1 MSNINTQ
8 ATVNLTINGQ
18 QPIQVLQQLRQN
30 ALQLESAIA
39 RAAAAGNRTDLRRLR
54 KELTD
59 TRRQIREIESSTM
72 QVESMMRRLNR
83 ATPNELNR
91 ALQTLNRQL
100 QYMERGSAA
109 WNAHVAKIRQVKG
122 ELAKLNAELRAQEGF
137 WKRFTRTM
145 NDWQSSIFMTAALLS
160 GIVMAGRRAVN
171 AFAEMEE
178 QMANTRKYTQMTE
191 EQVRDMN
198 EAFKNI
204 DTRTGRD
211 KLNEFAQEAGR
222 LGKNTREAVQG
233 YVEAADILSVAL
245 VDLGEGA
252 TQTIAKISNIFGV
265 EEMLGTKQ
273 AMLAVGSTVNV
284 LSQNCT
290 ASKPYLVEFAQR
302 LAGVGAQAHMTIPE
316 ILAFGATLD
325 ANGQKVEMAASALS
339 RTIMKL
345 FQSPQEIAETVG
357 LDVEKFVET
366 LNRSTNE
373 GLMMFLDKLHEIG
386 DKDALAALSP
396 LFKDLGMD
404 GIRMAQV
411 LSVLSGKLEM
421 VRWEQQEANKAFEEA
436 TSATREYDIFNN
448 TAQAGIE
455 KAKKHIHELAIE
467 LGEKLLP
474 VYKHIMTSGSA
485 MLRFLN
491 MMADFFITFKSEIF
505 IFIASW
511 AAYTVAVNASNIAF
525 KAHYYWLVLT
535 ESTQRLLSTATLALK
550 VAFYACTGQ
559 IEKAKAAYTAF
570 HLLTK
575 TTPWG
580 MIIAAITAV
589 GVGIYQL
596 ATRTDEYTESVK
608 EALKMAQGFDEEM
621 VREQHELEIL
631 FGRLKG
637 AERGSKDYESA
648 KASIIKQY
656 GKYLAGLI
664 DEKGEIIDLAQAY
677 DRLAAAVRRAAQE
690 RGIAAARAK
699 MDEDYYK
706 GLASDLTDLQKS
718 LEANGMSTMQASQV
732 VTQVSSSISAGK
744 PIPKATED
752 LINKYSSGVEWRLLP
767 DWIGGSQHPFFGGD
781 SRKPAPIVNR
791 MWGRYEEHRK
801 GTEALDAM
809 EAGVNPYKKVS
820 KVWMD
825 NAIQSLKAVVKSG
838 KSGNALVL
846 VPGTDQGEYKMVTVA
861 EAKELLTIYQGD
873 LVLRGD
879 GGGTGGTSDGSN
891 GNGSGGS
898 NYNPS
903 GGGGNG
909 RNKPHH
915 SSRRG
920 HSGSRGGSATTKV
933 EDKFAA
939 EKAWREREEAL
950 AKIDYATGLQNYEQY
965 TQRMLQIEEVF
976 YRKQLAHTDL
986 VGNER
991 VVIESKLYEVLKK
1004 QTEEANKQTIEEEK
1018 RSYAIRKAEIQQ
1030 MYVDNKLS
1038 TEAYNEQMTRLELEH
1053 LKEIMDI
1060 YREQAMAPVTEWE
1073 ETKQKAEELL
1083 LENFNGNVDL
1093 LNRQVIDAYELTK
1106 AGWKG
1111 NPDKEGVAVAT
1122 VYAQQYGV
1130 KDASGETRQI
1140 LVTPILPDGTVLS
1153 EKDLKE
1159 YINTSLKGAE
1169 DFLAADDKGLVIKV
1183 DAQIPD
1189 KDGKGDEKKD
1199 LQLLQEA
1206 YYMQKPE
1213 IDDKAWNDFLNAEA
1227 AYNERLVQE
1236 QQKRQQEAEE
1246 ELRKHQAELKKI
1258 KDEYFGNNAVEDKQ
1272 QYDAAIA
1279 LLEEQYKAELEMV
1292 GDNAKEKL
1300 RIEEAYEK
1308 AKLALKKKYHQINED
1323 DNLNFMQKFNK
1334 SAQEWLESDVGKAVT
1349 KSLDAVSSAVSSLF
1363 SQLRSLMQA
1372 EMEMEVAAV
1381 EKKYDREIEAAQ
1393 GNAYMTKQLEK
1404 KKQQE
1409 VKKIKDEANR
1419 KMYAMEVMQA
1429 IAQTA
1434 TAAINAYSSA
1444 AAIPLVG
1451 YIIAPIAAA
1460 MAVAAGM
1467 VQVAAIKKQQQKS
1480 ATEGYASGG
1489 FTKPGAVDEVAG
1501 VVHAGEWVASQKLL
1515 ASPVARPLIEAL
1527 DYAQRTNTIGSL
1539 RGSDVSRSITA
1550 PAAIAN
1556 MQPQVIIQENA
1567 ELRETIKQLKERLDE
1582 PFVTV
1587 NTVTGDLGIKQA
1599 QDSYQR
1605 LMNNKS
1611 PKNKRK

>member
-72 QVESMMRRLNR
+72 QVESVMRRLNR

-109 WNAHVAKIRQVKG
+109 WNAHVAKIQRVKG
-122 ELAKLNAELRAQEGF
+122 ELARLNAELRAQEGF

-178 QMANTRKYTQMTE
+178 QMANTRKYTQMAT
-191 EQVRDMN
+191 EQVEALN
-198 EAFKNI
+198 EAFKKM

-222 LGKNTREAVQG
+222 LGKTTMEDVQG

-265 EEMLGTKQ
+265 EQLLGTKE
-273 AMLAVGSTVNV
+273 AMLSVGSTVNV

-345 FQSPQEIAETVG
+345 FQAPEEIAKTVG
-357 LDVEKFVET
+357 LDVEQFVAT
-366 LNRSTNE
+366 LNESTNE
-373 GLMMFLDKLHEIG
+373 GLMMFLERLHQIG

-421 VRWEQQEANKAFEEA
+421 VRWEQQEANKAFDEA
-436 TSATREYDIFNN
+436 TSATREYNIFNN

-455 KAKKHIHELAIE
+455 KAKKRIHELAVE

-474 VYKHIMTSGSA
+474 VYKHLMTSGSA
-485 MLRFLN
+485 MLRLLN
-491 MMADFFITFKSEIF
+491 MIADFIITYRSAIMT
-505 IFIASW
+505 AV
-511 AAYTVAVNASNIAF
+511 AAWVSYTLAVNASNIAF
-525 KAHYYWLVLT
+525 KAHYYWLT
-535 ESTQRLLSTATLALK
+535 ITQGAMKLLSTVTLALK
-550 VAFYACTGQ
+550 IAFFAVTGQ
-559 IEKAKAAYTAF
+559 IERAKAAYTAF
-570 HLLTK
+570 HMLTK
-575 TTPWG
+575 STPWG
-580 MIIAAITAV
+580 IILAAVTAV
-589 GVGIYQL
+589 GVAIYNMATQTKELTKSEQELKQMNEEL
-596 ATRTDEYTESVK
+596 AETRKRYQERLDVEKRRINDLVSVARDDKASMEQRKKAIDTLNRIIPNYCAKLDAETGKYHENKKALDDYLVSLERKIRLESNRAEYERLIKEDERLSREIATAQEYDIARVQGAVDTHSGSGRYEMK
-608 EALKMAQGFDEEM
+608 EAVAHAYGASMTANGQITGVPDSKQ
-621 VREQHELEIL
+621 VKQ
-631 FGRLKG
+631 LKG
-637 AERGSKDYESA
+637 QR
-648 KASIIKQY
+648 
-656 GKYLAGLI
+656 
-664 DEKGEIIDLAQAY
+664 
-677 DRLAAAVRRAAQE
+677 AAVRAQID
-690 RGIAAARAK
+690 RLVR
-699 MDEDYYK
+699 Y
-706 GLASDLTDLQKS
+706 
-718 LEANGMSTMQASQV
+718 
-732 VTQVSSSISAGK
+732 AGK
-744 PIPKATED
+744 ENLISTE
-752 LINKYSSGVEWRLLP
+752 STSVTEP
-767 DWIGGSQHPFFGGD
+767 V
-781 SRKPAPIVNR
+781 IV
-791 MWGRYEEHRK
+791 
-801 GTEALDAM
+801 D
-809 EAGVNPYKKVS
+809 
-820 KVWMD
+820 
-825 NAIQSLKAVVKSG
+825 
-838 KSGNALVL
+838 
-846 VPGTDQGEYKMVTVA
+846 
-861 EAKELLTIYQGD
+861 
-873 LVLRGD
+873 
-879 GGGTGGTSDGSN
+879 
-891 GNGSGGS
+891 
-898 NYNPS
+898 PS
-903 GGGGNG
+903 YTPGGGGNG
-909 RNKPHH
+909 GNGGNGRNH
-915 SSRRG
+915 SSRSHSSRS
-920 HSGSRGGSATTKV
+920 HSGSSGSQKK

-939 EKAWREREEAL
+939 EKSWREREEAL
-950 AKIDYATGLQNYEQY
+950 ARIDYAIGEDNYEEH
-965 TQRMLQIEEVF
+965 TQRMLRIEEEF

-986 VGNER
+986 EGNER
-991 VVIESKLYEVLKK
+991 VVIEAHLYETLKK
-1004 QTEEANKQTIEEEK
+1004 QMDEANKQSIEEEK
-1018 RSYAIRKAEIQQ
+1018 RAYAIRKAELQQ
-1030 MYVDNKLS
+1030 SYLDNKIS
-1038 TEAYNEQMTRLELEH
+1038 TETYNEEMTRIELEH
-1053 LKEIMDI
+1053 LKNIQDI
-1060 YREQAMAPVTEWE
+1060 YRDQALAPITEWQ
-1073 ETKQKAEELL
+1073 ETKDKAEQMM
-1083 LENFNGNVDL
+1083 LEKYNGNVDL
-1093 LNRQVIDAYELTK
+1093 FNRPIIDAYALTQ
-1106 AGWKG
+1106 AGWSG
-1111 NPDKEGVAVAT
+1111 NPEKEGEAVAT
-1122 VYAQQYGV
+1122 VYSSQYGI
-1130 KDASGETRQI
+1130 KDSEGNVREI
-1140 LVTPILPDGTVLS
+1140 LVTPILPDGSVLT
-1153 EKDLKE
+1153 EKELKD
-1159 YINTSLKGAE
+1159 YVYNTLQGAE
-1169 DFLAADDKGLVIKV
+1169 DILAADDKGLVISV
-1183 DAQIPD
+1183 DVSA
-1189 KDGKGDEKKD
+1189 DGKAGEE
-1199 LQLLQEA
+1199 LHLLQEA
-1206 YYMQKPE
+1206 YYMAKPE
-1213 IDDKAWNDFLNAEA
+1213 VDGKAWNDFLNAEA
-1227 AYNERLVQE
+1227 AYQDRLIQE
-1236 QQKRQQEAEE
+1236 QLKKQHEAEE
-1246 ELRKHQAELKKI
+1246 ELQKHQAELKKI

-1272 QYDAAIA
+1272 EFDKAMA
-1279 LLEEQYKAELEMV
+1279 LLDEQYKAELEMV

-1308 AKLALKKKYHQINED
+1308 AKLALKKKYHQLNEE

-1334 SAQEWLESDVGKAVT
+1334 DAQEWLESDVGKAVT
-1349 KSLDAVSSAVSSLF
+1349 KSIDAVSSGMSSLF

-1429 IAQTA
+1429 LAQTA

-1467 VQVAAIKKQQQKS
+1467 VQVAAIKKQQQQS
-1480 ATEGYASGG
+1480 ASEGYAKGG

-1550 PAAIAN
+1550 PTAIAN
-1556 MQPQVIIQENA
+1556 MQPQVIIQENS

-1611 PKNKRK
+1611 PKNKRR

>member
-72 QVESMMRRLNR
+72 QVESVMRRLNR

-109 WNAHVAKIRQVKG
+109 WNAHVAKIQRVKG
-122 ELAKLNAELRAQEGF
+122 ELARLNAELRAQEGF

-178 QMANTRKYTQMTE
+178 QMANTRKYTQMAT
-191 EQVRDMN
+191 EQVEALN
-198 EAFKNI
+198 EAFKKM

-222 LGKNTREAVQG
+222 LGKTTMEDVQG

-265 EEMLGTKQ
+265 EQLLGTKE
-273 AMLAVGSTVNV
+273 AMLSVGSTVNV

-345 FQSPQEIAETVG
+345 FQAPEEIAKTVG
-357 LDVEKFVET
+357 LDVEQFVAT
-366 LNRSTNE
+366 LNESTNE
-373 GLMMFLDKLHEIG
+373 GLMMFLERLHQIG

-421 VRWEQQEANKAFEEA
+421 VRWEQQEANKAFDEA
-436 TSATREYDIFNN
+436 TSATREYNIFNN

-455 KAKKHIHELAIE
+455 KAKKRIHELAVE

-474 VYKHIMTSGSA
+474 VYKHLMTSGSA
-485 MLRFLN
+485 MLRLLN
-491 MMADFFITFKSEIF
+491 MIADFIITYRSAIMT
-505 IFIASW
+505 AV
-511 AAYTVAVNASNIAF
+511 AAWVSYTLAVNASNIAF
-525 KAHYYWLVLT
+525 KAHYYWLT
-535 ESTQRLLSTATLALK
+535 ITQGAMKLLSTVTLALK
-550 VAFYACTGQ
+550 IAFFAVTGQ
-559 IEKAKAAYTAF
+559 IERAKAAYTAF
-570 HLLTK
+570 HMLTK
-575 TTPWG
+575 STPWG
-580 MIIAAITAV
+580 IILAAVTAV
-589 GVGIYQL
+589 GVAIYNMATQTKELTKSEQELKQMNEEL
-596 ATRTDEYTESVK
+596 AETRKRYQERLDVEKRRINDLVSVARDDKASMEQRKKAIDTLNRIIPNYCAKLDAETGKYHENKKALDDYLVSLERKIRLESNRAEYERLIKEDERLSREIATAQEYDIARVQGAVDTHSGSGRYEMK
-608 EALKMAQGFDEEM
+608 EAVAHAYGASMTANGQITGVPDSKQ
-621 VREQHELEIL
+621 VKQ
-631 FGRLKG
+631 LKG
-637 AERGSKDYESA
+637 QR
-648 KASIIKQY
+648 
-656 GKYLAGLI
+656 
-664 DEKGEIIDLAQAY
+664 
-677 DRLAAAVRRAAQE
+677 AAVRAQID
-690 RGIAAARAK
+690 RLVR
-699 MDEDYYK
+699 Y
-706 GLASDLTDLQKS
+706 
-718 LEANGMSTMQASQV
+718 
-732 VTQVSSSISAGK
+732 AGK
-744 PIPKATED
+744 ENLISTE
-752 LINKYSSGVEWRLLP
+752 STSVTEP
-767 DWIGGSQHPFFGGD
+767 V
-781 SRKPAPIVNR
+781 IV
-791 MWGRYEEHRK
+791 
-801 GTEALDAM
+801 D
-809 EAGVNPYKKVS
+809 
-820 KVWMD
+820 
-825 NAIQSLKAVVKSG
+825 
-838 KSGNALVL
+838 
-846 VPGTDQGEYKMVTVA
+846 
-861 EAKELLTIYQGD
+861 
-873 LVLRGD
+873 
-879 GGGTGGTSDGSN
+879 
-891 GNGSGGS
+891 
-898 NYNPS
+898 PS
-903 GGGGNG
+903 YTPGGGGNG
-909 RNKPHH
+909 GNCGNGRNH
-915 SSRRG
+915 SSRSHSSRS
-920 HSGSRGGSATTKV
+920 HSGSSGSQKK

-939 EKAWREREEAL
+939 EKSWREREEAL
-950 AKIDYATGLQNYEQY
+950 ARIDYAIGEDNYEEH
-965 TQRMLQIEEVF
+965 TQRMLRIEEEF

-986 VGNER
+986 EGNER
-991 VVIESKLYEVLKK
+991 VVIEAHLYETLKK
-1004 QTEEANKQTIEEEK
+1004 QMDEANKQSIEEEK
-1018 RSYAIRKAEIQQ
+1018 RAYAIRKAELQQ
-1030 MYVDNKLS
+1030 SYLDNKIS
-1038 TEAYNEQMTRLELEH
+1038 TETYNEEMTRIELEH
-1053 LKEIMDI
+1053 LKNIQDI
-1060 YREQAMAPVTEWE
+1060 YRDQALAPITEWQ
-1073 ETKQKAEELL
+1073 ETKDKAEQMM
-1083 LENFNGNVDL
+1083 LEKYNGNVDL
-1093 LNRQVIDAYELTK
+1093 FNRPIIDAYALTQ
-1106 AGWKG
+1106 AGWSG
-1111 NPDKEGVAVAT
+1111 NPEKEGEAVAT
-1122 VYAQQYGV
+1122 VYSSQYGI
-1130 KDASGETRQI
+1130 KDSEGNVREI
-1140 LVTPILPDGTVLS
+1140 LVTPILPDGSVLT
-1153 EKDLKE
+1153 EKELKD
-1159 YINTSLKGAE
+1159 YVYNTLQGAE
-1169 DFLAADDKGLVIKV
+1169 DILAADDKGLVISV
-1183 DAQIPD
+1183 DVSA
-1189 KDGKGDEKKD
+1189 DGKAGEE
-1199 LQLLQEA
+1199 LHLLQEA
-1206 YYMQKPE
+1206 YYMAKPE
-1213 IDDKAWNDFLNAEA
+1213 VDGKAWNDFLNAEA
-1227 AYNERLVQE
+1227 AYQDRLIQE
-1236 QQKRQQEAEE
+1236 QLKKQHEAEE
-1246 ELRKHQAELKKI
+1246 ELQKHQAELKKI

-1272 QYDAAIA
+1272 EFDKAMA
-1279 LLEEQYKAELEMV
+1279 LLDEQYKAELEMV

-1308 AKLALKKKYHQINED
+1308 AKLALKKKYHQLNEE

-1334 SAQEWLESDVGKAVT
+1334 DAQEWLESDVGKAVT
-1349 KSLDAVSSAVSSLF
+1349 KSIDAVSSGMSSLF

-1429 IAQTA
+1429 LAQTA

-1467 VQVAAIKKQQQKS
+1467 VQVAAIKKQQQQS
-1480 ATEGYASGG
+1480 ASEGYAKGG

-1550 PAAIAN
+1550 PTAIAN
-1556 MQPQVIIQENA
+1556 MQPQVIIQENS

-1599 QDSYQR
+1599 QDNYQR
-1605 LMNNKS
+1605 LINNKS
-1611 PKNKRK
+1611 PKKKRK

>member
-1 MSNINTQ
+1 MSNINTT

-72 QVESMMRRLNR
+72 QVESVMRRLNR

-122 ELAKLNAELRAQEGF
+122 ELARLNAELRAQEGF

-160 GIVMAGRRAVN
+160 GVVMAGRRAVN
-171 AFAEMEE
+171 SFAEMEE
-178 QMANTRKYTQMTE
+178 QMANTRKYTQMAKE
-191 EQVRDMN
+191 EVEKLNQ
-198 EAFKNI
+198 AFKDM

-222 LGKNTREAVQG
+222 LGKTTMEDVQG

-265 EEMLGTKQ
+265 EQLLGTKE
-273 AMLAVGSTVNV
+273 AMLSVGSTVNV

-345 FQSPQEIAETVG
+345 FQSPEEIAQTVG
-357 LDVEKFVET
+357 LNVEQFTET
-366 LNRSTNE
+366 LKESTNE
-373 GLMMFLDKLHEIG
+373 GLMMFLERLHEIG

-421 VRWEQQEANKAFEEA
+421 VRWEQQEANKAFDEA
-436 TSATREYDIFNN
+436 TSATREYNIFNN

-455 KAKKHIHELAIE
+455 KAKKRIHELAVE

-474 VYKHIMTSGSA
+474 VYQHIMTSGSA
-485 MLRFLN
+485 MLRLLN
-491 MMADFFITFKSEIF
+491 MIADFVISYKNVIITAAAAW
-505 IFIASW
+505 AS
-511 AAYTVAVNASNIAF
+511 YTLAVNASNIAF
-525 KAHYYWLVLT
+525 KMHYYWVVLT
-535 ESTQRLLSTATLALK
+535 QGAMRLLSTVTLALK
-550 VAFYACTGQ
+550 IAFFAVTGQ
-559 IEKAKAAYTAF
+559 IERAKAAYTAF

-575 TTPWG
+575 STPWG
-580 MIIAAITAV
+580 IIIAAITAV
-589 GVGIYQL
+589 GVALYNM
-596 ATRTDEYTESVK
+596 ATQTK
-608 EALKMAQGFDEEM
+608 EATKAERELQQMNEELAETRKRYQERLDVEKRRIQDLVSVARDDKASMEQRKKAIDTLNRIIPNYCAKLDSETKKYHENKKALDDYLVSLERKIRLEANRAEYERLIKEDERLSREIATAQSYDIARVQGAVDTHSGSGAYYMKVEVAHAYGAGM
-621 VREQHELEIL
+621 GVDGKVTSVPDSKQVKQ
-631 FGRLKG
+631 LKG
-637 AERGSKDYESA
+637 QR
-648 KASIIKQY
+648 
-656 GKYLAGLI
+656 
-664 DEKGEIIDLAQAY
+664 
-677 DRLAAAVRRAAQE
+677 AAVRAQID
-690 RGIAAARAK
+690 RLVK
-699 MDEDYYK
+699 Y
-706 GLASDLTDLQKS
+706 
-718 LEANGMSTMQASQV
+718 
-732 VTQVSSSISAGK
+732 AGK
-744 PIPKATED
+744 EN
-752 LINKYSSGVEWRLLP
+752 LINTTPDVHEPTIVDPSYSPG
-767 DWIGGSQHPFFGGD
+767 GGSGG
-781 SRKPAPIVNR
+781 
-791 MWGRYEEHRK
+791 H
-801 GTEALDAM
+801 
-809 EAGVNPYKKVS
+809 
-820 KVWMD
+820 
-825 NAIQSLKAVVKSG
+825 
-838 KSGNALVL
+838 
-846 VPGTDQGEYKMVTVA
+846 
-861 EAKELLTIYQGD
+861 
-873 LVLRGD
+873 
-879 GGGTGGTSDGSN
+879 GSN
-891 GNGSGGS
+891 GHN
-898 NYNPS
+898 
-903 GGGGNG
+903 GNG
-909 RNKPHH
+909 H
-915 SSRRG
+915 SSR
-920 HSGSRGGSATTKV
+920 HSGSSHSGSSHSGSGSQKK

-939 EKAWREREEAL
+939 EKSWREREEAL
-950 AKIDYATGLQNYEQY
+950 AKIDYAIGEDNYEEH
-965 TQRMLQIEEVF
+965 TQRMLKIEEEF
-976 YRKQLAHTDL
+976 YRKQLAHTNL
-986 VGNER
+986 EGNER
-991 VVIESKLYEVLKK
+991 VVIESHLYEVLKK
-1004 QTEEANKQTIEEEK
+1004 QTEEANKNTIEEEK
-1018 RSYAIRKAEIQQ
+1018 RAYAIRKAELQQ
-1030 MYVDNKLS
+1030 SYLDNKIS
-1038 TEAYNEQMTRLELEH
+1038 TEAYNEEMTRIELEH
-1053 LKEIMDI
+1053 LKNIQDI
-1060 YREQAMAPVTEWE
+1060 YRNQAFAPIDEWQ
-1073 ETKQKAEELL
+1073 ETKDKAEQYM
-1083 LENFNGNVDL
+1083 LENYNGNVDL
-1093 LNRQVIDAYELTK
+1093 LNRPIIDAYELTQ
-1106 AGWKG
+1106 AGWSG
-1111 NPDKEGVAVAT
+1111 NPDKEGEAVAT
-1122 VYAQQYGV
+1122 VYAQQYAV
-1130 KDASGETRQI
+1130 KDAAGQSRQI

-1153 EKDLKE
+1153 EKDLKD
-1159 YINTSLKGAE
+1159 YINTTLKGA
-1169 DFLAADDKGLVIKV
+1169 DDLLAADEKGIIIKV
-1183 DAQIPD
+1183 DAKVKD
-1189 KDGKGDEKKD
+1189 KDGNDDEASD
-1199 LQLLQEA
+1199 LNALQLA
-1206 YYMQKPE
+1206 YYSGKPE
-1213 IDDKAWNDFLNAEA
+1213 MDERAWSEFLTAEA
-1227 AYNERLVQE
+1227 AYQDRLIQE
-1236 QQKRQQEAEE
+1236 QIKKQQEAEE
-1246 ELRKHQAELKKI
+1246 ELLKHQAELKKI
-1258 KDEYFGNNAVEDKQ
+1258 KDEYFGNNAVEDKE

-1279 LLEEQYKAELEMV
+1279 LLDEQYKAELEMV

-1308 AKLALKKKYHQINED
+1308 AKLALKKKYNQLTEE

-1372 EMEMEVAAV
+1372 EMELEVAAV

-1429 IAQTA
+1429 LAQTA

-1451 YIIAPIAAA
+1451 YIIAPVAAA
-1460 MAVAAGM
+1460 MALAAGM
-1467 VQVAAIKKQQQKS
+1467 VQVAAIKKQQQQS
-1480 ATEGYASGG
+1480 ASEGYAKGG

-1567 ELRETIKQLKERLDE
+1567 ELREAIKRLNARLDE

-1599 QDSYQR
+1599 QESYQR

-1611 PKNKRK
+1611 PKSKRK

>member
-1 MSNINTQ
+1 MSNINTT

-72 QVESMMRRLNR
+72 QVESVMRRLNR

-109 WNAHVAKIRQVKG
+109 WNTHVAKIRQVKG
-122 ELAKLNAELRAQEGF
+122 ELARLNAELRAQEGF

-160 GIVMAGRRAVN
+160 GVVMAGRRAVN

-178 QMANTRKYTQMTE
+178 QMANTRKYTQMAT
-191 EQVRDMN
+191 EQVEALN
-198 EAFKNI
+198 EAFKKM

-222 LGKNTREAVQG
+222 LGKNTMEDVQG

-265 EEMLGTKQ
+265 EQLLGTKE
-273 AMLAVGSTVNV
+273 AMLSVGSTVNV

-345 FQSPQEIAETVG
+345 FQAPEEIAKTVG
-357 LDVEKFVET
+357 LDVEQFVAT
-366 LNRSTNE
+366 LNESTNE
-373 GLMMFLDKLHEIG
+373 GLLMFLERLHQIG

-421 VRWEQQEANKAFEEA
+421 VRWEQQEANKAFDEA
-436 TSATREYDIFNN
+436 TSATREYNIFNN

-455 KAKKHIHELAIE
+455 KAKKRIHELAVE

-474 VYKHIMTSGSA
+474 VYKHLMTSGSA
-485 MLRFLN
+485 MLRLLN
-491 MMADFFITFKSEIF
+491 MIADFIITYRSAIMT
-505 IFIASW
+505 AV
-511 AAYTVAVNASNIAF
+511 AAWVSYTLAVNASNIAF
-525 KAHYYWLVLT
+525 KAHYYWLT
-535 ESTQRLLSTATLALK
+535 ITQGAMRLLSTVTLALK
-550 VAFYACTGQ
+550 IAFFAVTGQ
-559 IEKAKAAYTAF
+559 IERAKAAYTAF

-575 TTPWG
+575 STPWG
-580 MIIAAITAV
+580 IILAAVTAV
-589 GVGIYQL
+589 GVAIYNMATQTKELTKSEQELKQMNEEL
-596 ATRTDEYTESVK
+596 AETRKRYQERLDVEKRRIQDLVSVARDDKASMEQRKKAIDTLNRIIPNYCAKLDAETGKYHENKKALDDYLVSLERKIRLESNRAEYERLIKEDERLSREIATAQEYDIARVQGAVDTHSGSGRYEMK
-608 EALKMAQGFDEEM
+608 EAVAHAYGASMTANGQITGVPDSKQ
-621 VREQHELEIL
+621 VKQ
-631 FGRLKG
+631 LKG
-637 AERGSKDYESA
+637 QR
-648 KASIIKQY
+648 
-656 GKYLAGLI
+656 
-664 DEKGEIIDLAQAY
+664 
-677 DRLAAAVRRAAQE
+677 AAVRAQID
-690 RGIAAARAK
+690 RLVR
-699 MDEDYYK
+699 Y
-706 GLASDLTDLQKS
+706 
-718 LEANGMSTMQASQV
+718 
-732 VTQVSSSISAGK
+732 AGK
-744 PIPKATED
+744 ENLISTE
-752 LINKYSSGVEWRLLP
+752 STSVTEP
-767 DWIGGSQHPFFGGD
+767 V
-781 SRKPAPIVNR
+781 IV
-791 MWGRYEEHRK
+791 
-801 GTEALDAM
+801 D
-809 EAGVNPYKKVS
+809 
-820 KVWMD
+820 
-825 NAIQSLKAVVKSG
+825 
-838 KSGNALVL
+838 
-846 VPGTDQGEYKMVTVA
+846 
-861 EAKELLTIYQGD
+861 
-873 LVLRGD
+873 
-879 GGGTGGTSDGSN
+879 
-891 GNGSGGS
+891 
-898 NYNPS
+898 PS
-903 GGGGNG
+903 YTPGGGGNG
-909 RNKPHH
+909 GNGGNGRNH
-915 SSRRG
+915 SSRSHSSRS
-920 HSGSRGGSATTKV
+920 HSGSSGSQKK

-939 EKAWREREEAL
+939 EKSWREREEAL
-950 AKIDYATGLQNYEQY
+950 ARIDYAIGEDNYEEH
-965 TQRMLQIEEVF
+965 TQRMLKIEEEF

-986 VGNER
+986 EGNER
-991 VVIESKLYEVLKK
+991 VVIEAHLYETLKK
-1004 QTEEANKQTIEEEK
+1004 QMDEANKQSIEEEK
-1018 RSYAIRKAEIQQ
+1018 RAYAIRKAELQQ
-1030 MYVDNKLS
+1030 SYLDNKIS
-1038 TEAYNEQMTRLELEH
+1038 TETYNEEMTRIELEH
-1053 LKEIMDI
+1053 LKNIQDI
-1060 YREQAMAPVTEWE
+1060 YRDQALEPITEWQ
-1073 ETKQKAEELL
+1073 ETKDKAEQMM
-1083 LENFNGNVDL
+1083 LEKYNGNVDL
-1093 LNRQVIDAYELTK
+1093 FNRPIIDAYALTQ
-1106 AGWKG
+1106 AGWSG
-1111 NPDKEGVAVAT
+1111 NPEKEGEAVAT
-1122 VYAQQYGV
+1122 VYSSQYGI
-1130 KDASGETRQI
+1130 KDSEGNVREI
-1140 LVTPILPDGTVLS
+1140 LVTPILPDGSVLT
-1153 EKDLKE
+1153 EKELKD
-1159 YINTSLKGAE
+1159 YVYNTLQGAE
-1169 DFLAADDKGLVIKV
+1169 DILAADDKGLVISV
-1183 DAQIPD
+1183 DVSA
-1189 KDGKGDEKKD
+1189 DGKAGEE
-1199 LQLLQEA
+1199 LHLLQEA
-1206 YYMQKPE
+1206 YYMAKPE
-1213 IDDKAWNDFLNAEA
+1213 VDGKAWNDFLNAEA
-1227 AYNERLVQE
+1227 AYQDRLIQE
-1236 QQKRQQEAEE
+1236 QLKKQHEAEE
-1246 ELRKHQAELKKI
+1246 ELQKHQAELKKI

-1272 QYDAAIA
+1272 EFDKAMA

-1308 AKLALKKKYHQINED
+1308 AKLALKKKYHQLNEE

-1334 SAQEWLESDVGKAVT
+1334 DAQEWLESDVGKAVT
-1349 KSLDAVSSAVSSLF
+1349 KSIDAVSSGMSSLF

-1429 IAQTA
+1429 LAQTA

-1451 YIIAPIAAA
+1451 YIIAPVAAA
-1460 MAVAAGM
+1460 MALAAGM
-1467 VQVAAIKKQQQKS
+1467 VQVAAIKKQQQQS
-1480 ATEGYASGG
+1480 ASEGYAKGG

-1550 PAAIAN
+1550 PTAIAN
-1556 MQPQVIIQENA
+1556 MQPQVIIQENT

>member
-72 QVESMMRRLNR
+72 QVESVMRRLNR

-109 WNAHVAKIRQVKG
+109 WNAHTAKIRQVKA

-171 AFAEMEE
+171 SFAEMEE
-178 QMANTRKYTQMTE
+178 QMANTRKYTQMAKE
-191 EQVRDMN
+191 EVEKLN
-198 EAFKNI
+198 EAFKNM

-222 LGKNTREAVQG
+222 LGKNTMEDVQG

-265 EEMLGTKQ
+265 EQLLGTKE
-273 AMLAVGSTVNV
+273 AMLSVGSTVNV

-345 FQSPQEIAETVG
+345 FQSPEEIAKTVG
-357 LDVEKFVET
+357 LDVQQFTET
-366 LNRSTNE
+366 LKESTNE
-373 GLMMFLDKLHEIG
+373 GLLMFLERLHEIG

-421 VRWEQQEANKAFEEA
+421 VRWEQQEANKAFDEA
-436 TSATREYDIFNN
+436 TSATREYNIFNN

-455 KAKKHIHELAIE
+455 KAKKRIHELAVE

-485 MLRFLN
+485 MLRLLN
-491 MMADFFITFKSEIF
+491 MIADFIITYKSAI
-505 IFIASW
+505 ITAV
-511 AAYTVAVNASNIAF
+511 AAWVSYTLAVNASNIAF
-525 KAHYYWLVLT
+525 KAHYYWLT
-535 ESTQRLLSTATLALK
+535 ITQGAMKLLSTVTLALK
-550 VAFYACTGQ
+550 IVFFALTGQ
-559 IEKAKAAYTAF
+559 IERAKAAYTAF

-575 TTPWG
+575 STPWG
-580 MIIAAITAV
+580 IIIAAVTAV
-589 GVGIYQL
+589 GVALYNM
-596 ATRTDEYTESVK
+596 ATATK
-608 EALKMAQGFDEEM
+608 EATKSEKELQQMNEELAETRKRYQERLDVEKRRINDLVAVARDDKASMEQRKKAIDTLNRIIPNYCAKLDAETGKYHENKKALDDYLVSLERKIRLESNRAEYERLIKEDERLSREIAMSQDYDIARVQGAVDAHSGSGRYEM
-621 VREQHELEIL
+621 KEAVAHAYGASMTVGGQITGVPDSKQVRQ
-631 FGRLKG
+631 LKG
-637 AERGSKDYESA
+637 QR
-648 KASIIKQY
+648 
-656 GKYLAGLI
+656 
-664 DEKGEIIDLAQAY
+664 
-677 DRLAAAVRRAAQE
+677 AAVRAQID
-690 RGIAAARAK
+690 RLVK
-699 MDEDYYK
+699 Y
-706 GLASDLTDLQKS
+706 
-718 LEANGMSTMQASQV
+718 
-732 VTQVSSSISAGK
+732 AGK
-744 PIPKATED
+744 ENLISTE
-752 LINKYSSGVEWRLLP
+752 STTV
-767 DWIGGSQHPFFGGD
+767 
-781 SRKPAPIVNR
+781 
-791 MWGRYEEHRK
+791 
-801 GTEALDAM
+801 TE
-809 EAGVNPYKKVS
+809 PT
-820 KVWMD
+820 
-825 NAIQSLKAVVKSG
+825 I
-838 KSGNALVL
+838 
-846 VPGTDQGEYKMVTVA
+846 TDPSYTP
-861 EAKELLTIYQGD
+861 
-873 LVLRGD
+873 
-879 GGGTGGTSDGSN
+879 GGG
-891 GNGSGGS
+891 GSGGS
-898 NYNPS
+898 
-903 GGGGNG
+903 GGS
-909 RNKPHH
+909 H
-915 SSRRG
+915 SSRSHSSSG
-920 HSGSRGGSATTKV
+920 HSGSSSQKA

-950 AKIDYATGLQNYEQY
+950 TRISYATGVIDYEEY
-965 TQRMLQIEEVF
+965 TEKMSQIAQEF
-976 YRKQLAHTDL
+976 YEKQLAHTDL
-986 VGNER
+986 
-991 VVIESKLYEVLKK
+991 
-1004 QTEEANKQTIEEEK
+1004 
-1018 RSYAIRKAEIQQ
+1018 
-1030 MYVDNKLS
+1030 
-1038 TEAYNEQMTRLELEH
+1038 
-1053 LKEIMDI
+1053 
-1060 YREQAMAPVTEWE
+1060 
-1073 ETKQKAEELL
+1073 
-1083 LENFNGNVDL
+1083 
-1093 LNRQVIDAYELTK
+1093 
-1106 AGWKG
+1106 
-1111 NPDKEGVAVAT
+1111 
-1122 VYAQQYGV
+1122 
-1130 KDASGETRQI
+1130 GE
-1140 LVTPILPDGTVLS
+1140 
-1153 EKDLKE
+1153 
-1159 YINTSLKGAE
+1159 
-1169 DFLAADDKGLVIKV
+1169 
-1183 DAQIPD
+1183 
-1189 KDGKGDEKKD
+1189 
-1199 LQLLQEA
+1199 
-1206 YYMQKPE
+1206 
-1213 IDDKAWNDFLNAEA
+1213 
-1227 AYNERLVQE
+1227 NERLKIMAQYAEEALKLEELKHKHRLKEEKDAYAELRAETMQDYIDGKLSKTAYDMQMENIEYAHLRALVDLAE
-1236 QQKRQQEAEE
+1236 EGTDERVEAEE
-1246 ELRKHQAELKKI
+1246 NLRKKLMEGMEQRQREYEEKVRKHQAELKNI

-1279 LLEEQYKAELEMV
+1279 LLEEQYKKELEMV

-1308 AKLALKKKYHQINED
+1308 AKLALKKKYNQITED
-1323 DNLNFMQKFNK
+1323 DNKNFMQKFNQ

-1349 KSLDAVSSAVSSLF
+1349 KSVEAISSAMSSLF
-1363 SQLRSLMQA
+1363 SQLRTLMQA

-1409 VKKIKDEANR
+1409 VKKIKDEANK

-1434 TAAINAYSSA
+1434 SAAINAYASA

-1467 VQVAAIKKQQQKS
+1467 VQVAAIKKQQQQS
-1480 ATEGYASGG
+1480 ASEGYAEGG
-1489 FTKPGAVDEVAG
+1489 FTKPGRVDEVAG

-1539 RGSDVSRSITA
+1539 RQADVSRSITA
-1550 PAAIAN
+1550 PAALAN
-1556 MQPQVIIQENA
+1556 MQPQIIVQENA
-1567 ELRETIKQLKERLDE
+1567 ELREAIKRLNERLDE

-1611 PKNKRK
+1611 PKSKRK

>member
-1 MSNINTQ
+1 MSNINTT

-72 QVESMMRRLNR
+72 QVESVMRRLNR
-83 ATPNELNR
+83 ATPNELTR

-100 QYMERGSAA
+100 QYMECGSAA

-122 ELAKLNAELRAQEGF
+122 ELARLSAELRAQEGF

-160 GIVMAGRRAVN
+160 GVVMAGRRAVN
-171 AFAEMEE
+171 SFAEMEE
-178 QMANTRKYTQMTE
+178 QMANTRKYTQMAKE
-191 EQVRDMN
+191 EVEKLNQ
-198 EAFKNI
+198 AFKDM

-222 LGKNTREAVQG
+222 LGKTTLEDVQG

-265 EEMLGTKQ
+265 EQLLGTKE
-273 AMLAVGSTVNV
+273 AMLSVGSTVNV

-345 FQSPQEIAETVG
+345 FQSPEEIAQTVG
-357 LDVEKFVET
+357 LNVEQFTET
-366 LNRSTNE
+366 LKESTNE
-373 GLMMFLDKLHEIG
+373 GLMMFLERLHEIG

-421 VRWEQQEANKAFEEA
+421 VRWEQQEANKAFDEA
-436 TSATREYDIFNN
+436 TSATREYNIFNN

-455 KAKKHIHELAIE
+455 KAKKRIHELAVE

-474 VYKHIMTSGSA
+474 VYQHIMTSGSA
-485 MLRFLN
+485 MLRLLN
-491 MMADFFITFKSEIF
+491 MIADFVISYKNVIITAAAAW
-505 IFIASW
+505 AS
-511 AAYTVAVNASNIAF
+511 YTLAVNASNIAF
-525 KAHYYWLVLT
+525 KMHYYWVVLT
-535 ESTQRLLSTATLALK
+535 QGAMRLLSTVTLALK
-550 VAFYACTGQ
+550 IAFFAVTGQ
-559 IEKAKAAYTAF
+559 IERAKAAYTAF

-575 TTPWG
+575 STPWG
-580 MIIAAITAV
+580 IIIAAITAV
-589 GVGIYQL
+589 GVALYNM
-596 ATRTDEYTESVK
+596 ATQTK
-608 EALKMAQGFDEEM
+608 EATKAERELQQMNEELAETRKRYQERLDVEKRRIQDLVSVARDDKASMEQRKKAIDTLNRIIPNYCAKLDSETKKYHENKKALDDYLVSLERKIRLEANRAEYERLIKEDERLSREIATAQEYDIARVQGAVDTHSGSGRYEM
-621 VREQHELEIL
+621 KEAVAHAYGASMTANGQIT
-631 FGRLKG
+631 GVPDSKQVKQLKG
-637 AERGSKDYESA
+637 QR
-648 KASIIKQY
+648 
-656 GKYLAGLI
+656 
-664 DEKGEIIDLAQAY
+664 
-677 DRLAAAVRRAAQE
+677 AAVRAQID
-690 RGIAAARAK
+690 RLVK
-699 MDEDYYK
+699 Y
-706 GLASDLTDLQKS
+706 
-718 LEANGMSTMQASQV
+718 
-732 VTQVSSSISAGK
+732 AGK
-744 PIPKATED
+744 EN
-752 LINKYSSGVEWRLLP
+752 LINTTPDVHEPTIVDPSYSPG
-767 DWIGGSQHPFFGGD
+767 GGSGG
-781 SRKPAPIVNR
+781 
-791 MWGRYEEHRK
+791 H
-801 GTEALDAM
+801 
-809 EAGVNPYKKVS
+809 
-820 KVWMD
+820 
-825 NAIQSLKAVVKSG
+825 
-838 KSGNALVL
+838 
-846 VPGTDQGEYKMVTVA
+846 
-861 EAKELLTIYQGD
+861 
-873 LVLRGD
+873 
-879 GGGTGGTSDGSN
+879 GSN
-891 GNGSGGS
+891 GHN
-898 NYNPS
+898 
-903 GGGGNG
+903 GNG
-909 RNKPHH
+909 H
-915 SSRRG
+915 SSR
-920 HSGSRGGSATTKV
+920 HSGSSHSGSSRSGSGSQKK

-939 EKAWREREEAL
+939 EKSWREREEAL
-950 AKIDYATGLQNYEQY
+950 AKIDYAIGEDNYEEH
-965 TQRMLQIEEVF
+965 TQRMLKIEEEF

-986 VGNER
+986 EGNER
-991 VVIESKLYEVLKK
+991 VVIEAHLYETLKK
-1004 QTEEANKQTIEEEK
+1004 QMDEANKQSIEEEK
-1018 RSYAIRKAEIQQ
+1018 RAYAIRKAELQQ
-1030 MYVDNKLS
+1030 SYLDNKIS
-1038 TEAYNEQMTRLELEH
+1038 TETYNEEMTRIELEH
-1053 LKEIMDI
+1053 LKNIQDI
-1060 YREQAMAPVTEWE
+1060 YRDQALAPITEWQ
-1073 ETKQKAEELL
+1073 ETKDKAEQMM
-1083 LENFNGNVDL
+1083 LEKYNGNVDL
-1093 LNRQVIDAYELTK
+1093 FNRPIIDAYALTQ
-1106 AGWKG
+1106 AGWSG
-1111 NPDKEGVAVAT
+1111 NPEKEGEAVAT
-1122 VYAQQYGV
+1122 VYSSQYGI
-1130 KDASGETRQI
+1130 KDSEGNVREI
-1140 LVTPILPDGTVLS
+1140 LVTPILPDGSVLT
-1153 EKDLKE
+1153 EKELKD
-1159 YINTSLKGAE
+1159 YVYNTLQGAE
-1169 DFLAADDKGLVIKV
+1169 DILAADDKGLVISV
-1183 DAQIPD
+1183 DVSA
-1189 KDGKGDEKKD
+1189 DGKAGEE
-1199 LQLLQEA
+1199 LHLLQEA
-1206 YYMQKPE
+1206 YYMAKPE
-1213 IDDKAWNDFLNAEA
+1213 VDGKAWNDFLNAEA
-1227 AYNERLVQE
+1227 AYQDRLIQE
-1236 QQKRQQEAEE
+1236 QLKKQHEAEE
-1246 ELRKHQAELKKI
+1246 ELQKHQAELKKI

-1272 QYDAAIA
+1272 EFDKAMA
-1279 LLEEQYKAELEMV
+1279 LLDEQYKAELEMV

-1308 AKLALKKKYHQINED
+1308 AKLALKKKYHQLNEE

-1334 SAQEWLESDVGKAVT
+1334 DAQEWLESDVGKAVT
-1349 KSLDAVSSAVSSLF
+1349 KSIDAVSSGMSSLF

-1429 IAQTA
+1429 LAQTA

-1451 YIIAPIAAA
+1451 YIIAPVAAA
-1460 MAVAAGM
+1460 MALAAGM
-1467 VQVAAIKKQQQKS
+1467 VQVAAIKKQQQQS
-1480 ATEGYASGG
+1480 ASEGYAKGG

-1556 MQPQVIIQENA
+1556 MQPQVITQENA

-1599 QDSYQR
+1599 QDNYQR
-1605 LMNNKS
+1605 LINNKS
-1611 PKNKRK
+1611 PKKKRK